1 MSPRIIS
8 EANASTVKF
17 AIHDGISVLIDGGKI
32 FPVANYQDFK
42 DTISDFAL
50 TYNVE
55 YQLCS
60 GLNFTNRVELVTV
73 FRNFSA
79 ADAVLHGQ
87 KPVM

>member
-1 MSPRIIS
+1 MSLRINS
-8 EANASTVKF
+8 EANASTAKF
-17 AIHDGISVLIDGGKI
+17 AIHDGVSVLICGGKI
-32 FPVANYQDFK
+32 FPVSNFQDFK

-60 GLNFTNRVELVTV
+60 GLNFTNRVELVSV
-73 FRNFSA
+73 FRNFSV
-79 ADAVLHGQ
+79 ADAILHGQ